1 MYWKPVRQ
9 IYDIPNGD
17 WLVQLDDGKMVTAHI
32 SQFMQVVGGRFH
44 FDMKPIVAYMPL
56 PKPYIEV
63 ENEADNLP
71 SK

>member
-1 MYWKPVRQ
+1 MYWNPVSK
-9 IYDIPNGD
+9 IEDIPNGD

-32 SQFMQVVGGRFH
+32 SQFMQEVGGRFH
-44 FDMKPIVAYMPL
+44 CDMKPIVAYMSL

-63 ENEADNLP
+63 RNETDNLP

>member
-1 MYWKPVRQ
+1 MYWTPVSK
-9 IYDIPNGD
+9 IEDIPNGD

-56 PKPYIEV
+56 QKPYV
-63 ENEADNLP
+63 RVGNEETNV
-71 SK
+71 